1 AAVVVTGGSAAVPG
15 RATAAVLTRRTCAVV
30 PGTQEPPRTRRQQ
43 HHARPDRNE
52 PAGSHSCAGRG
63 AARVERLGALLQ
75 LPADRRT
82 GNLPIGLTH
91 AIGEGDGQGQ
101 LPRRDLG
108 AACVLGE
115 TGARAVY

>member
-1 AAVVVTGGSAAVPG
+1 MRQPLTQTRQGARAVPVRSAAVVVTGGSAAVPG
-15 RATAAVLTRRTCAVV
+15 RATAAVLTRRTCAVG
-30 PGTQEPPRTRRQQ
+30 PGAHVTPRARAQQ
-43 HHARPDRNE
+43 TPASPDRND

-91 AIGEGDGQGQ
+91 AIWEGDG
-101 LPRRDLG
+101 
-108 AACVLGE
+108 
-115 TGARAVY
+115 